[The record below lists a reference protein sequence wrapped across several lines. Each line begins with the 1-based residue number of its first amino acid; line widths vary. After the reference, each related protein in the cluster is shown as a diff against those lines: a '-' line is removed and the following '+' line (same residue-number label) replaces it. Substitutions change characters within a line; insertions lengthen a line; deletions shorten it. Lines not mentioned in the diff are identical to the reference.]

1 MTIGQIAQNRPEH
14 LQILKMFEQYRQN
27 RSRYSQIGRC
37 LWPTNRMTV
46 IWKPGEELEFP
57 LINAVLPS
65 GRQAS
70 SGFPPKHLQ
79 ILKMFRRIHCRSE
92 LFWAV
97 SGNQMLKGSSNKIP
111 KDYGRAAK
119 SPRLCMA
126 IKSRNAAGA
135 KTSTASPH
143 W

>member
-1 MTIGQIAQNRPEH
+1 MLTDDLDGLLQL
-14 LQILKMFEQYRQN
+14 LQILKMFERYRQS
-27 RSRYSQIGRC
+27 RSRYSQTGRC

-46 IWKPGEELEFP
+46 IWKLGEELEFP
-57 LINAVLPS
+57 LINAVILS
-65 GRQAS
+65 RRQAS
-70 SGFPPKHLQ
+70 SGFLPKHLQ
-79 ILKMFRRIHCRSE
+79 ILKMFRQMHCRSE

-97 SGNQMLKGSSNKIP
+97 LGNQMLKGCCNKIP
-111 KDYGRAAK
+111 KAYGRAAK
-119 SPRLCMA
+119 SPRLCIA